1 MDNAKIGKLIYKL
14 RKEQNMTQ
22 LQLAQQM
29 NISDKTVSKWER
41 GLGCPEVSLLPEL
54 SKLFGV
60 DLEKLLSG
68 QLETN
73 ARLGGDMKKLQFY
86 SCPDCGNIITA
97 MTATSLSCCGR
108 KLQPLQPKRA
118 TEHERLVVEKVE
130 DDFYITTAHPME
142 RGHYI
147 AFVALLSGDSIMLR
161 KQYPQWELQVRI
173 PIFAHGRLLWYC
185 NRHGLFYQE
194 I

>member
-86 SCPDCGNIITA
+86 CCPDCGNIITA